1 MRKIPVEFKCSINGA
16 NFSIG
21 GHIELADGAGFCSA
35 TLSFDRKK
43 LPSGFVPELLSYIAI
58 TGYPGAS
65 LSVGSAQNPFTTPTN
80 NFKSV
85 RSLDLGTA
93 GELKTT
99 YFSENRGTGK
109 EKLTFQV
116 FGKVDVQDEIIAIS
130 PVSETWT
137 PKENSNSFSGEM
149 TFTWKLK
156 TGKTISGHAV
166 GEYSVQ
172 GEKLSTPQMRVIT
185 FDLETGENQFV
196 QHETIRLYDLK
207 EWRDSVKKIA

>member
-1 MRKIPVEFKCSINGA
+1 MRKIAVEFKCAINGA

-35 TLSFDRKK
+35 ALSFDRKK
-43 LPSGFVPELLSYIAI
+43 LPSGFIPELLSYVAI

-65 LSVGSAQNPFTTPTN
+65 LSVGSAHNPFTKPTN

-85 RSLDLGTA
+85 RSLDLGSA

-99 YFSENRGTGK
+99 YSSENRGTDK

-116 FGKVDVQDEIIAIS
+116 FGKVDIQDEIVSIS
-130 PVSETWT
+130 PVSEMWT
-137 PKENSNSFSGEM
+137 PKDNSNAFSGEM

-156 TGKTISGHAV
+156 TGKTISGHAM
-166 GEYSVQ
+166 GEYNVQ
-172 GEKLSTPQMRVIT
+172 GEKLSVSQMRIIT
-185 FDLETGENQFV
+185 FDLETGADHFL

-207 EWRDSVKKIA
+207 EWKDSVRKIA